1 MRISDWSSDVC
12 SSDLILDRAA
22 TTEERDRHLAAL
34 QAGTSREAV
43 AGEIFGSVESRQR
56 RVAALYQRFLAR
68 QPDPGGR
75 DYWVDY
81 IANGRDIELAL
92 YLAASDEYL
101 RRSAERYPNG
111 QPKEPGVPCAPR
123 SEEPKTEIQSLM
135 RTH

>member
-81 IANGRDIELAL
+81 IANGPDIALAL
-92 YLAASDEYL
+92 YLAASAEYL
-101 RRSAERYPNG
+101 RRYAARYQKAPPKAQSVPRASA
-111 QPKEPGVPCAPR
+111 
-123 SEEPKTEIQSLM
+123 S
-135 RTH
+135 